1 MDELVALVQEKTGL
15 GEAQA
20 RQAVETV
27 IGFLKQKLPA
37 PLAKQVDAAL
47 ANETL
52 MDQAGGLLDQGANAL
67 GGLLGGKK
75 GK

>member
-15 GEAQA
+15 GEEQA

-27 IGFLKQKLPA
+27 IGYLKQKLPT

-47 ANETL
+47 ANEDL
-52 MDQAGGLLDQGANAL
+52 MDQAGDVLDRGAAQL
-67 GGLLGGKK
+67 GGLLSRKK
-75 GK
+75 K